1 MKKIIILAL
10 ILAPM
15 TIFAQKFG
23 HFNSAEII
31 QALPDYKTA
40 QTEIQN
46 LGQQYQKEL
55 QTMQEELQRKYDAYM
70 TQKDS
75 LPQNVQ
81 QRRQE
86 EIQQLSQRFQE
97 TQNTYQ
103 QELEKAE
110 GEKMQSIQQKI
121 LGAVKQIGEAGGYV
135 YIMDMAG
142 GVPFISA
149 TLSTDI
155 TADLKSKLGIK

>member
-1 MKKIIILAL
+1 MKKLIIIAL
-10 ILAPM
+10 LLAPM

-31 QALPDYKTA
+31 QALPEYKAA
-40 QTEIQN
+40 QTEIQT

-55 QTMQEELQRKYDAYM
+55 QTMQEELERKYNAYM

-86 EIQQLSQRFQE
+86 ELTQLNQRLQE
-97 TQNTYQ
+97 TSQTYQ
-103 QELEKAE
+103 QEIEKAE
-110 GEKMQSIQQKI
+110 AEKMQAIQQKI
-121 LGAVKQIGEAGGYV
+121 ITAVNQIGDAGGYV
-135 YIMDMAG
+135 YIMDKAA
-142 GVPFISA
+142 GVPYISA

-155 TADLKSKLGIK
+155 TAELKQKLGIK